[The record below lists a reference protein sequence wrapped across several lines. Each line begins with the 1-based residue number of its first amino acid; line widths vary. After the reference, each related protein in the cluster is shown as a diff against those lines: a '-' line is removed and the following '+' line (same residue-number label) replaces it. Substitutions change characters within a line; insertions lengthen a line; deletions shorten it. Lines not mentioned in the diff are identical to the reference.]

1 MLQGISDATN
11 IGIYHAV
18 TTKIS
23 KQKRIATLAIM
34 IITTATTTKIR
45 AITLIQIVSILQKLV
60 TTFFCALNPPL
71 TLSDSII
78 SLKPYRKGD
87 PYFSRQ

>member
-23 KQKRIATLAIM
+23 KQKAIATLTIM
-34 IITTATTTKIR
+34 IITTAVNITIITTKIR
-45 AITLIQIVSILQKLV
+45 AITVIYIEPILQ
-60 TTFFCALNPPL
+60 TFSPTCFAL
-71 TLSDSII
+71 
-78 SLKPYRKGD
+78 
-87 PYFSRQ
+87 